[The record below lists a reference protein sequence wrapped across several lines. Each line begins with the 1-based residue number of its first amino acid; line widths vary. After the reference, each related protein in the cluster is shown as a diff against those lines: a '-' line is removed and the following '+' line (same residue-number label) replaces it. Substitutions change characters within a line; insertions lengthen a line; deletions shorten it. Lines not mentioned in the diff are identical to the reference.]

1 MLQGLAFL
9 SLARLATLMWRY
21 QNDAG
26 PLPPCMP
33 TSGLPMT
40 HAAMPAVTDDEGAA
54 TEADSAPQLPAASNG
69 SRCAANAIDEAAV
82 MTDSNTKAVSSNI
95 LPQQHKRQ
103 RRAVHSTVQERE

>member
-21 QNDAG
+21 QNAAG

-33 TSGLPMT
+33 TSGLPVT
-40 HAAMPAVTDDEGAA
+40 HAEMSAVTAHEGAA
-54 TEADSAPQLPAASNG
+54 TEAEPAPELPAASNG
-69 SRCAANAIDEAAV
+69 SRCAANTIDEAATR
-82 MTDSNTKAVSSNI
+82 TDSSTEAVSSNI

-103 RRAVHSTVQERE
+103 RRAVQSTVQERE